1 MYLSVVSRAL
11 LVAIMEQSPRVA
23 VMESFLARSL
33 ACVLERPRWVRLVMV
48 SYGMAP
54 RAPMTMGRVPLG
66 LELRWSSVCCCVSVE
81 GRAVHLEFAWIC
93 WSRSSYEALVVFV
106 TFSRFPWVSEAILM
120 SQRIMSP

>member
-33 ACVLERPRWVRLVMV
+33 ACVLERPRWVWLVMV

-81 GRAVHLEFAWIC
+81 GRAVHFEICLDLLE
-93 WSRSSYEALVVFV
+93 
-106 TFSRFPWVSEAILM
+106 
-120 SQRIMSP
+120 